1 MNRSPAPAG
10 RTAAPSLPTSLGM
23 AALAIALSIALAACS
38 GSEASPGAGAPP
50 PPDVSVAVVAKQA
63 VTAWDEFN
71 GRIAAVEQVDLRPRV
86 SGYIQ
91 RVAFTD
97 GQAVRKGDLL
107 FVIDPRP
114 YQAAL
119 DRAQAELEHAR
130 SEARL
135 ADAQSRRARTLVD
148 ASAISREEL
157 EARDAATAQAHA
169 RVRAAEAAVAA
180 ARINL
185 QYTQVRAPIDGRAS
199 RALITAG
206 NLAQADATL
215 LTTIVSDGP
224 VHVYFDA
231 DEATWLRYQAEAR
244 RSGGTGKLP
253 VQVALSGDEGFP
265 HVGHLDFT
273 DNRIDPRTGTLR
285 ARAVLAN
292 PAGTLTPGLFARV
305 RIAGGGRIEAML
317 VDEKAVLTD
326 QDRKYVYVV
335 GRDNTAVRKDIVT
348 GARIDGMRVVQ
359 SGLAP
364 GDRVVVNGVQKV
376 FFPGMPVKPTAVPMA
391 GPARQ
396 ARAAR

>member
-1 MNRSPAPAG
+1 MFSSTAPGRRPAASTLPLFAG
-10 RTAAPSLPTSLGM
+10 ISLAAGL
-23 AALAIALSIALAACS
+23 ALALAACS
-38 GSEASPGAGAPP
+38 GSQAAPAAGAPP
-50 PPDVSVAVVAKQA
+50 PPEVTVATIARQS

-119 DRAQAELEHAR
+119 DRAVAELEHAR

-135 ADAQSRRARTLVD
+135 ADAQSRRAGTLVE

-157 EARDAATAQAHA
+157 EARDAATAQARA

-185 QYTQVRAPIDGRAS
+185 QFTQVRAPIAGRAS
-199 RALITAG
+199 RALVTAG

-215 LTTIVSDGP
+215 LTTIVSTGP

-244 RSGGTGKLP
+244 RSGGHRALP
-253 VQVALSGDEGFP
+253 VQVALSGEDGFP
-265 HVGHLDFT
+265 HAGHLDFT

-285 ARAVLAN
+285 ARAVVAD
-292 PAGTLTPGLFARV
+292 ADGTLTPGLFARV
-305 RIAGGGRIEAML
+305 RIAGAGRIEAML

-326 QDRKYVYVV
+326 QDRKYVYVI
-335 GRDNTAVRKDIVT
+335 GPGDTAVRKDIVT
-348 GARIDGMRVVQ
+348 GQRIDGLRVVR

-364 GDRVVVNGVQKV
+364 GDRVIVNGVQKV
-376 FFPGMPVKPTAVPMA
+376 FFPGMPVKPVATATP
-391 GPARQ
+391 PARK
-396 ARAAR
+396 AR